1 MFFFAPGA
9 LQYAT
14 ATAVVVAAAA
24 ADKSAAI
31 SSSQG
36 RTVSAPEIGGRPRR
50 LPNGGISDSGVAM
63 GWAGWAKS
71 TGPPS
76 AGAPEFQ
83 AKNKNNCPVTVKTGT
98 SGYQTLECFIATY
111 PT

>member
-1 MFFFAPGA
+1 MFFFAPAA

-14 ATAVVVAAAA
+14 ATVVVVAAAA

-36 RTVSAPEIGGRPRR
+36 RTVSAPEMRGRPRR
-50 LPNGGISDSGVAM
+50 LPTGGISDSGVAM

-83 AKNKNNCPVTVKTGT
+83 AKK
-98 SGYQTLECFIATY
+98 
-111 PT
+111 